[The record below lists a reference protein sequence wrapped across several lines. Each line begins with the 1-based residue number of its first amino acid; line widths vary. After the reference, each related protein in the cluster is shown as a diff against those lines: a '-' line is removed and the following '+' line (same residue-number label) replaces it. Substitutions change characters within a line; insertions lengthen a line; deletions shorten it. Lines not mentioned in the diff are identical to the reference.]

1 MSKSGGISPSV
12 QQQEVDIA
20 KQQEGIAQSANQRA
34 GELFK
39 SSFPGFQ
46 QAENYYQ
53 TLASGDPEAIARAI
67 APATQQI
74 NQQSQ
79 AAAQR
84 IEQDS
89 PRGGEK
95 NLALEEN
102 QITRGAQIG
111 NLASQSYLSAFQN
124 LAGLAGQGVGESTSQ
139 TGAATAA
146 GNAAGNQYSNIANQQ
161 AEAKATNLGF
171 YSSLAGAGAE
181 MAAICWVAE
190 ALWGVHS
197 IRTAMVRWYFMEI
210 LRTHWLGRYAYALYW
225 KYGRSLARLIQRKPL
240 IRWVTG
246 LLFDLIYECAQRHIG
261 RSEYAGSSATA

>member
-1 MSKSGGISPSV
+1 MSKSGGISHDV

-34 GELFK
+34 GQLFQA
-39 SSFPGFQ
+39 SFPGFEE
-46 QAENYYQ
+46 AENYYK
-53 TLASGDPEAIARAI
+53 TLASGDPAAIARAI
-67 APATQQI
+67 APAAQQI

-102 QITRGAQIG
+102 QITRGAQVG

-171 YSSLAGAGAE
+171 YSSLAGSAAE
-181 MAAICWVAE
+181 MAAVCWVAI
-190 ALWGVHS
+190 ALWGAHN
-197 IRTAMVRWYFMEI
+197 IRTAMVRWYFMEV
-210 LRTHWLGRYAYALYW
+210 LQTHWLGRYAYMLYR
-225 KYGRSLARLIQRKPL
+225 KYGRSLAKLIEQEPV
-240 IRWVTG
+240 IRWGVA
-246 LLFDLIYECAQRHIG
+246 LLFNGIYRRAQRHLG
-261 RSEYAGSSATA
+261 RSEYAGSPATA